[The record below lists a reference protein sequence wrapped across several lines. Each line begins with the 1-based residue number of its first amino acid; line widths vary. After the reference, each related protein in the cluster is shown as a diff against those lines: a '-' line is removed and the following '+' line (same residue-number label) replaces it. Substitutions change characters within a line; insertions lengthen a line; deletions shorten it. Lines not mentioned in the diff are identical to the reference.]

1 MAARIAVLMLVGALL
16 AGCQQGNS
24 SANSSL
30 GLPAMTFDGPQV
42 RSGAQSPG
50 NGAILA
56 SATQKP
62 TASVTESPIKPASTP
77 DFSALRV
84 PPADPSVPAD
94 WIPRATPR
102 NWQWIVIHHSATTYG
117 SAAIID
123 TWHRQ
128 RGFDCLGYHFV
139 IDNGDGNPDGMVE
152 PGPRWP
158 IQKWGAHTRTADN
171 RFNDFGIGICL
182 VGNFDVDH
190 PTPAQIKSLVRLVT
204 YLMRTYHIPLDHVIG
219 HSDAK
224 PTDCPGRYLSVAHIR
239 DLVQQELAQGGNGG
253 QGIGSDE
260 KKLATEDQKSDE
272 LIHPL
277 PSN

>member
-1 MAARIAVLMLVGALL
+1 MARRIAILMLAAGLL
-16 AGCQQGNS
+16 AGCQQGSSS
-24 SANSSL
+24 SASL

-42 RSGAQSPG
+42 RSAGQVSAGGAV
-50 NGAILA
+50 LA

-62 TASVTESPIKPASTP
+62 SSPVSESAIKSSSNPPSSAS
-77 DFSALRV
+77 RV
-84 PPADPSVPAD
+84 IPADPSVPAD
-94 WIPRATPR
+94 WIPKATPR
-102 NWQWIVIHHSATTYG
+102 NWQWIVIHHSATAYG

-139 IDNGDGNPDGMVE
+139 IDNGDGNPDGLVE

-190 PTPAQIKSLVRLVT
+190 PTPAQMKSLVRLVM

-224 PTDCPGRYLSVAHIR
+224 PTDCPGRYLSVAHVR
-239 DLVQQELAQGGNGG
+239 DLVRQELADEGNIQPGKNLAA
-253 QGIGSDE
+253 GS
-260 KKLATEDQKSDE
+260 ANGDE
-272 LIHPL
+272 LIHSL